1 MNEINPQ
8 GFSKI
13 LEVSWLS
20 TATEISK
27 LRREIENSSCEGK
40 YCITDRSEKG
50 VIYKDWMIE
59 YLIRVESGLKKDRVD
74 LGYPENKSF
83 FNF

>member
-27 LRREIENSSCEGK
+27 PRGEIENSFCE
-40 YCITDRSEKG
+40 YCITDRPEKS
-50 VIYKDWMIE
+50 VIYKEWMIE
-59 YLIRVESGLKKDRVD
+59 YLIRVESGLKKDRGGFG
-74 LGYPENKSF
+74 LFRE
-83 FNF
+83 

>member
-27 LRREIENSSCEGK
+27 LRGEIENSFCEGK
-40 YCITDRSEKG
+40 YCITDRPEKG

-59 YLIRVESGLKKDRVD
+59 YLIRVESGLKKDRGGFG
-74 LGYPENKSF
+74 LFRE
-83 FNF
+83 